1 MKLNPFFF
9 FALIASTLFLFS
21 CNSDSKKSG
30 KQAKEKE
37 PEENPANNLSFKA
50 VDGIRFYEVKRRF
63 KNGLSFNEVGFQQ
76 EPTWIIQFKAPD
88 TMLAYSPEKQ
98 GMEAFYL
105 QYDHGKVYNFARE
118 FFRAVVI
125 NKDSLILQRLQVDG
139 KVIADDVRSDI
150 YCIYYTKDYIEN
162 KLKTTVGE
170 LQRPSPADTAFIKKL
185 SAKTDRNPSNA
196 DTAFAARQPA
206 VFTPLS
212 KYITVKKQSTVDALN
227 NRTRAYDYLY
237 PQYQIVI
244 KRSYKQFAYRFS
256 VVVDSKGKMYVN
268 RVEGVMKEDEPYRRK
283 LLQGIVDV
291 YLKNMLTITP
301 GTTLGIP
308 HSSEITLNVVGK
320 LAP

>member
-9 FALIASTLFLFS
+9 FALIASALFFFS
-21 CNSDSKKSG
+21 CNSDSKKSE
-30 KQAKEKE
+30 KQVNKND
-37 PEENPANNLSFKA
+37 PEENPVNNLSFKD

-118 FFRAVVI
+118 FFRAIAI
-125 NKDSLILQRLQVDG
+125 NKDSLVLQRLQVDG
-139 KVIADDVRSDI
+139 KVISNDIRSDV

-170 LQRPSPADTAFIKKL
+170 LQRSSPADTAYIKKL
-185 SAKTDRNPSNA
+185 SERTYRNPSNA
-196 DTAFAARQPA
+196 DTAFAARQPV
-206 VFTPLS
+206 VFTP
-212 KYITVKKQSTVDALN
+212 KNAYITVEKQSTVDALN

-237 PQYQIVI
+237 PEYRIVI

-256 VVVDSKGKMYVN
+256 VVVDSKGQMYVN
-268 RVEGVMKEDEPYRRK
+268 RVEGVMKEDMPHRKK

-291 YLKNMLTITP
+291 YLKNMLTISP

-308 HSSEITLNVVGK
+308 HSSEITLNVAGK